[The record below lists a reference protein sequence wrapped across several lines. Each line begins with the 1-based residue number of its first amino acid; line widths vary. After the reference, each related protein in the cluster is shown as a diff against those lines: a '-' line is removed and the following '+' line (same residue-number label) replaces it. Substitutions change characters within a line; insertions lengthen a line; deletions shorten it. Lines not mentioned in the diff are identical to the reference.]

1 MVQGI
6 VFNGIMKVN
15 KNIHLWRK
23 IMFLGMD
30 GKYSAFEEL
39 MHYYHFSF
47 STYYSLFFI
56 VLVNCIKAIINFISI
71 KKGKTLNKTA
81 GSIDLF
87 VSILAGMGL
96 GYGLIFQGILSD
108 VSTKY
113 FEVWGYKMIV
123 LCVVCFILFI
133 IQLIFTLKIRGI
145 RDKYLY
151 R

>member
-1 MVQGI
+1 
-6 VFNGIMKVN
+6 
-15 KNIHLWRK
+15 
-23 IMFLGMD
+23 MFLGMD

-87 VSILAGMGL
+87 VSILASMGL